1 MKKVSKTIGL
11 VIVIFIFGSVTVFTA
26 LVVLASINA
35 HRASTA
41 EFENLRNLA
50 AARASER
57 GSEEEVEVVQ
67 FDALSAEMRAINP
80 DYVGW
85 LRIDGTYVDYPVV
98 RGEDNKRY
106 LNTSFTGERNP
117 NGALFMD
124 FRNLNI
130 TITPHLIIYGHNA
143 PQGGLFSELHRFLDS
158 DFLAENDMITLEVN
172 GELLEFTIFD
182 VRLTDVTDYAYHLD
196 FSYSHAFNYFTDRI
210 EAPMRALQIITLSTC
225 TNCSNKDAR
234 LIVQGYR

>member
-1 MKKVSKTIGL
+1 MKKASKKIGL
-11 VIVIFIFGSVTVFTA
+11 IIVIILFGSVTIFTA
-26 LVVLASINA
+26 LVVLVSVNA
-35 HRASTA
+35 HRQSIA
-41 EFENLRNLA
+41 EFEYLRSVA
-50 AARASER
+50 AARAAER
-57 GSEEEVEVVQ
+57 GREEEVEVVQ
-67 FDALSAEMRAINP
+67 FDALDAEMRAINP

-85 LRIDGTYVDYPVV
+85 LRIDGTNVDYPVV
-98 RGEDNKRY
+98 RGEDNVRY

-130 TITPHLIIYGHNA
+130 TTMPHLIIYGHNA
-143 PQGGLFSELHRFLDS
+143 PQGGLFSELHRLIDS

-182 VRLTDVTDYAYHLD
+182 VRLTDITDYAYHLD
-196 FSYSHAFNYFTDRI
+196 FSYSYAFNYFTDRI
-210 EAPMRALQIITLSTC
+210 EAPLRAFQIITLSTC